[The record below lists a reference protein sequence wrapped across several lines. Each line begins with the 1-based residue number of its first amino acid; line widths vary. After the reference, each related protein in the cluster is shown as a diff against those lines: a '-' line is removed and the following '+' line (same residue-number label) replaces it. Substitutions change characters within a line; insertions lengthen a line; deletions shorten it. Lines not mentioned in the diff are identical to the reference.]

1 MRIAGIEHNSIVDGP
16 GLRFVVFVQGCS
28 HKCPDCHNP
37 GTHDPSCGYDTSVAE
52 LLTMLQH
59 NVITKG
65 LTISGGEPFE
75 QALECAMLA
84 EAAHK
89 IGLNVWT
96 YTGYTFEQ
104 IAINTDSAW
113 QRLLQ
118 ATDVLVDGPFVA
130 SKKSYD
136 AKFRGSTNQRLI
148 LVRESLEC
156 GSAVL
161 WEPTESPITFATP
174 ES

>member
-28 HKCPDCHNP
+28 HNCKECHNP
-37 GTHDPSCGYDTSVAE
+37 ATHDPRGGYETSVAE
-52 LLTMLQH
+52 LLTMMQRSP
-59 NVITKG
+59 ITKG

-89 IGLNVWT
+89 IGLSVWT

-104 IAINTDSAW
+104 IAINTESAW

-118 ATDVLVDGPFVA
+118 ATDVLVDGPFVP
-130 SKKSYD
+130 SKKSYN
-136 AKFRGSTNQRLI
+136 ALFRGSTNQRLV
-148 LVRESLEC
+148 LVKESLER
-156 GSAVL
+156 GGVVA
-161 WEPTESPITFATP
+161 WEPLKSPITFTVP